1 MASKPKQTASGT
13 WQIRRV
19 VGGVQESR
27 NFPTQKEAEAQWAL
41 WTADK
46 IEGRPGVAARNG
58 RVTLAAHW
66 KIWRAQASLAPST
79 LALFDSSWRKWVGP
93 ALGAKRLADI
103 TRGDIKRALQAIYKE
118 SGSEWSTDAARRVLV
133 TLLREAWEDE
143 LIASNPA
150 SRVGLPKAPRR
161 MQPTTLTPEQLV
173 KLWDCTPKRWK
184 AAVMVASMAGLRPEE
199 VAGIKLGAIDFKDG
213 RIRIEWAIPVVNG
226 KSIPKDVKTEA
237 GLRSMPLPQFVV
249 DALAAHVLEDPPGD
263 AGWVFHSSTGGPMV
277 RSTFRRMWVDAC
289 EAAGIPGFKF
299 ENLRHTNATLLEE
312 MGVTDHQLKTWM
324 GHTNVAFTR
333 DRYVQAKPSDE
344 IARKLEEMFRR

>member
-19 VGGVQESR
+19 VGGKQESR

-58 RVTLAAHW
+58 RITLAAHW
-66 KIWRAQASLAPST
+66 KAWRAQATLAPST
-79 LALFDSSWRKWVGP
+79 LALFDSSWRCWVRSS
-93 ALGAKRLADI
+93 LGTKRLADI
-103 TRGDIKRALQAIYKE
+103 TRGDVKRALAGIYKD
-118 SGSEWSTDAARRVLV
+118 SGSAWTTDAARRLIV

-143 LIASNPA
+143 LIAANPA
-150 SRVGLPKAPRR
+150 SRVGLPKAPKRG
-161 MQPTTLTPEQLV
+161 QPQVLTPAQLV
-173 KLWDCTPKRWK
+173 KLWDCTPKHWR
-184 AAVMVASMAGLRPEE
+184 AAVMVASMAGLRPQE
-199 VAGIKLGAIDFKDG
+199 VAGIKVTAVDFKTG
-213 RIRIEWAIPVVNG
+213 RVRIEWAIPVVNG
-226 KSIPKDVKTEA
+226 RSMPKDVKTEA
-237 GLRSMPLPQFVV
+237 GERSMPLPKFVV
-249 DALAAHVLEDPPGD
+249 DALAAHVLEDPPGEQ
-263 AGWVFHSSTGGPMV
+263 GWVFHSRTGGPLD

-289 EAAGIPGFKF
+289 KAAGIPGFKF

-333 DRYVQAKPSDE
+333 DRYVQSKPSDE